1 MTATNPHTKSDR
13 SFSPKPHLWVSN
25 PDLAPELREFFR
37 VCTSTDEPN
46 DGARHHILALDTEL
60 ETRQLA
66 RKLGV
71 ENVKVMCFDGNLAAY
86 LIAKGED
93 ALYDL
98 MTEGVR
104 YGLWLELLLDKR
116 LTLTEAEPI
125 IRDVLENVEGSER
138 TKELEPLSIRYVKST
153 PGGSGYKFDQ
163 FIKKLE
169 AEIHASVDGRSST
182 HPEIGELRRSHG
194 RYKQR
199 YHAIDEFWGSKLR
212 FNTLKQRVE
221 LDGEPLDLDFVRPTL
236 CVELDID
243 IPKEEAVE
251 IVLTL
256 ARKNSYCPIAEY
268 LERVEATHS
277 ESGINFDSLAK
288 YLLGSD
294 DPLHAIYLK
303 RHLIGSVARA
313 LNPGC
318 QMDTALI
325 LQGIQ
330 GIGKSSF
337 FRALYGDEFFDDTM
351 AEASDKDEL
360 MKLHQHWAVEW
371 AEFETQLSRK
381 GYSRLKQFMTTKVDN
396 YRPPYGRTSKSFRR
410 HTVLVGSTNEKEFL
424 TDPSGD
430 RRYWVL
436 PVKSKIDT
444 AKTAELRDSI
454 WATACK
460 AHRSGE
466 QWWLT
471 EQEKELAKKA
481 NEPFRGED
489 VWTDPIWNHICDRSF
504 VTIGEL
510 LSEPLEIEVG
520 RQTKGDQ
527 MRVSNILTRLGWQKG
542 KTWVNG
548 TWKRGWTCPDRSTDP
563 PFTPLE
569 GGGSVGGSVLE
580 HRETE
585 TFGDTDP
592 PDPPFTSNSAELV
605 GLVEEVT
612 AAETEKSLDQ
622 GGSGGSVESLNAC
635 KSVVSPTDPPSEDLV
650 GWEER
655 HQKVSYPNPKSD
667 NVRSSQKRAL
677 AIRAAYRA
685 ARCQSDLSNLRKDNG
700 GEFSKQ
706 ELVWVSNWLKQCF
719 PAEHQHMKATAN
731 VVQGNLLE

>member
-13 SFSPKPHLWVSN
+13 SSSQKPHLWVSN
-25 PDLAPELREFFR
+25 PDVAPELRAFFR
-37 VCTSTDEPN
+37 ICTSTDEPD

-104 YGLWLELLLDKR
+104 YGLWLDLLLDKR

-125 IRDVLENVEGSER
+125 IRDVLENVEEGSER

-153 PGGSGYKFDQ
+153 PGGNGYKFDQ

-169 AEIHASVDGRSST
+169 AEIHASVDGRTT
-182 HPEIGELRRSHG
+182 HPEVGELRRSRG

-199 YHAIDEFWGSKLR
+199 YHAIEEFWGSKLR

-268 LERVEATHS
+268 LERVEAAHS

-294 DPLHAIYLK
+294 DPLHAVYLK

-410 HTVLVGSTNEKEFL
+410 HSVLVGSTNEAEFL
-424 TDPSGD
+424 NDPSGD
-430 RRYWVL
+430 RRYWVI
-436 PVKSKIDT
+436 PVKSKID
-444 AKTAELRDSI
+444 ARLAGELRDRI
-454 WATACK
+454 WSAATVAY
-460 AHRSGE
+460 RSGE

-471 EQEKELAKKA
+471 EQERQLAEEA
-481 NEPFRGED
+481 NKPFRVSDTWEEY
-489 VWTDPIWNHICDRSF
+489 IQNYIRERSF
-504 VTIGEL
+504 VTIAEL
-510 LSEPLEIEVG
+510 MSEAIDIESG
-520 RQTKGDQ
+520 KQDKNSQ
-527 MRVSNILTRLGWQKG
+527 MRVSGILTRLGWQKG
-542 KTWVNG
+542 RGYVKGNRV
-548 TWKRGWTCPDRSTDP
+548 RGWVPSERLVVPPGHPPD
-563 PFTPLE
+563 
-569 GGGSVGGSVLE
+569 GGGTRGGTTSEVNEISAFSQVVPPGHL
-580 HRETE
+580 
-585 TFGDTDP
+585 TDQH
-592 PDPPFTSNSAELV
+592 SAELV
-605 GLVEEVT
+605 EEGVSIL
-612 AAETEKSLDQ
+612 ALQPEKSLVQ
-622 GGSGGSVESLNAC
+622 GSPGGTSEVLESLEPC
-635 KSVVSPTDPPSEDLV
+635 KTEHSEVVPPLV
-650 GWEER
+650 STS
-655 HQKVSYPNPKSD
+655 HD
-667 NVRSSQKRAL
+667 L
-677 AIRAAYRA
+677 AIGDVVEYVGNSKPAQETFGGQQMTVVAFESLLVICDSPAGQFKGGHWTVRKVEAD
-685 ARCQSDLSNLRKDNG
+685 RCDRLRTETSSDR
-700 GEFSKQ
+700 E
-706 ELVWVSNWLKQCF
+706 
-719 PAEHQHMKATAN
+719 
-731 VVQGNLLE
+731 